1 MSRLTAIITGADA
14 RLRNAPLE
22 QAVAGLS
29 LTDLLAECDALDAF
43 WRSAENL
50 YERVRALFFLYA
62 IHRFHLPPL
71 LKAEGSGEAGLDAT
85 GRIGFEGYAHLLER
99 RFVEAIR
106 VFLAEAQTHGRTD
119 ALCSALARGYHQ
131 LALQLLADQVRL
143 SVRAVRGNQWMFRTG
158 AADEHPL
165 RMRTELLQMKE
176 GLYPVLHERTAVRMD
191 LSHSSWSDIFFLGM
205 DYPEGARVLNVSI
218 NLAVLGRDEEPE
230 PPVEAMLRV
239 IDQPVLRLTS
249 VDLGATVEIHNLEE
263 VFDFARDHLGLLKAG
278 LIAAGIVPI
287 GLEGSGEPLTGVL
300 ERLLGPGL
308 GLELVTHVNGIPKGS
323 RLAVSTNLLGSLIS
337 VCMRATGQTKAL
349 TGELEEGDRRMVA
362 ARAILGEWMGGSGGG
377 WQDSGGVWPGIKIIE
392 GCAAGEGDPEDGVSR
407 GRLLPKHTV
416 QDATVISDEN
426 RRKLEDSLVLVHGGL
441 AQNVGPIL
449 EMVTEKYL
457 LRSGAE
463 WEARQESLNMFEQIL
478 SALRSGDVKELGS
491 LTTRHFQ
498 GPLQAI
504 IPWATNAFTE
514 RLIAIMQAEF
524 SEDFWGFWMLGG
536 MSGGGMGLIFAPER
550 KEEASRRLLE
560 VMLAQKKLLQ
570 NSLPFAMDPVVYH
583 FAINEAGSFSTLKQG
598 PAALLVPP
606 YYTLVLPSLLRA
618 DPRTLGDLRRREIEL
633 YDQRTKSESAYQ
645 NSVRRVLDNL
655 LPQRAGGVNSNGNEL
670 SRLLSRN
677 GFDPKAHEFLRTEL
691 QAGRIGLARNQ
702 LPTSARVENVR
713 AGDVMEAERDLT
725 AEDRR
730 RGEAALR
737 AGEVGVI
744 TLAAGAASRW
754 TAGAGV
760 VKALHPFCQFAG
772 RHRTFLET
780 HLAKTRKTATDYGA
794 APLHIITTSYLTYGP
809 ISNSLEQDD
818 YFGLRESVAL
828 SEGRSIGLR
837 FVPMERDLRFLWEE
851 TAQQVLD
858 ERQNRMRGS
867 VRQALIKWAKS
878 AGEGSDYTDNM
889 PLQCVH
895 PVGHWYEVP
904 NLLLNGTLARLI
916 EQRPQLKTLLLHNV
930 DTLGANLDPAL
941 LGWHRRCED
950 TLSFEVIPRRLEDRG
965 GGLARVNDQLR
976 LVEGLALAHEEDE
989 FHLSYY
995 NTLTCWIDVD
1005 KLLQAFGLSRDD
1017 LADENRVST
1026 AVREFSQR
1034 LPSYITLKD
1043 VKKRWGHGQEDVFPV
1058 AQFEK
1063 IWGDMSSL
1071 PEIQTGFAAVSR
1083 LRGQQM
1089 KDPAQLDG
1097 WLRDGSRDYVDSLCH
1112 WS

>member
-1 MSRLTAIITGADA
+1 MSRLTDILVASDQG
-14 RLRNAPLE
+14 LRNTPLE
-22 QAVAGLS
+22 VAVAGLR
-29 LTDLLAECDALDAF
+29 LPELLAECDALDAF
-43 WRSAENL
+43 WRQSDNL
-50 YERVRALFFLYA
+50 YEKVRALFLLYA
-62 IHRFHLPPL
+62 VHRFHLPPFL
-71 LKAEGSGEAGLDAT
+71 DENASVGGELDAV

-106 VFLAEAQTHGRTD
+106 VFLAEAQVHGRTD

-131 LALQLLADQVRL
+131 LALQLLADQVRH

-165 RMRTELLQMKE
+165 RVRPELLQMKD
-176 GLYPVLHERTAVRMD
+176 GVYPVLHERTAVRMD
-191 LSHSSWSDIFFLGM
+191 LSHSAWSDIFFLGM
-205 DYPEGARVLNVSI
+205 DYPEGARVLNISI
-218 NLAVLGRDEEPE
+218 DLALLGRDDDPQ
-230 PPVEAMLRV
+230 PPVEALLRV

-249 VDLGATVEIHNLEE
+249 VDLGASVEIHNLEE
-263 VFDFARDHLGLLKAG
+263 VFDFARDYLGLLKAG

-308 GLELVTHVNGIPKGS
+308 GLELVTNVNGIPKGS

-349 TGELEEGDRRMVA
+349 TGPLAEEDRRMVA

-392 GCAAGEGDPEDGVSR
+392 GCAAAVGDPEHGVSR
-407 GRLLPKHTV
+407 GRLLPQHTV
-416 QDATVISDEN
+416 QDVSSISVEN
-426 RRKLEDSLVLVHGGL
+426 RRRLEDSLVLVHGGL

-457 LRSGAE
+457 LRSGLE
-463 WEARQESLNMFEQIL
+463 WEARQESLRMFEQIL
-478 SALRSGDVKELGS
+478 AALRSGDVKELGS

-498 GPLQAI
+498 GPLQTI

-514 RLIAIMQAEF
+514 KLIAIMQDEF
-524 SEDFWGFWMLGG
+524 GQDFWGFWMLGG
-536 MSGGGMGLIFAPER
+536 MSGGGMGFIFAPER
-550 KEEASRRLLE
+550 KLEASRRLLE
-560 VMLAQKKLLQ
+560 VMLAQKHMLQ
-570 NSLPFAMDPVVYH
+570 NSLPFAMDPVVYK
-583 FAINEAGSFSTLKQG
+583 FAINEAGSSAALKQG
-598 PAALLVPP
+598 ADALFVPP
-606 YYTLVLPSLLRA
+606 YYALVLPSLLRT
-618 DPRTLGDLRRREIEL
+618 DPRSLGDLRRREIEL
-633 YDQRTKSESAYQ
+633 YDRRSKAEPAYQ
-645 NSVRRVLDNL
+645 QSMHRMLENL
-655 LPQRAGGVNSNGNEL
+655 LPQRSRGVRSNGEEL
-670 SRLLSRN
+670 GSLLARN
-677 GFDPKAHEFLRTEL
+677 GFDPKAHEHLRAEL

-702 LPTSARVENVR
+702 LPASVRVENVR
-713 AGDVMEAERDLT
+713 PGDVVDAARDLT
-725 AEDRR
+725 VEDRLV
-730 RGEAALR
+730 GEEALR

-760 VKALHPFCQFAG
+760 VKALHPFCRFAG
-772 RHRTFLET
+772 HHRTFLET
-780 HLAKTRKTATDYGA
+780 HLSKTRRTAHEYGV
-794 APLHIITTSYLTYGP
+794 APAHIITTSYLTYGP
-809 ISNSLEQDD
+809 ISSSLEQSQ
-818 YFGLRESVAL
+818 YFGLQDSVVL

-837 FVPMERDLRFLWEE
+837 FIPMERDLRFLWEE

-858 ERQNRMRGS
+858 DRQDRMRGS

-889 PLQCVH
+889 ALQCVH
-895 PVGHWYEVP
+895 PVGHWYELP

-916 EQRPQLKTLLLHNV
+916 KQRPQLKTLLLHNV
-930 DTLGANLDPAL
+930 DTLGANLDPTL
-941 LGWHRRCED
+941 LGWHRRSGD
-950 TLSFEVIPRRLEDRG
+950 ALSFEVITRRLEDRG

-989 FHLSYY
+989 FRLSYY
-995 NTLTCWIDVD
+995 NTLTCWIDLD
-1005 KLLQAFGLSRDD
+1005 KILTAFGLSRDD
-1017 LADENRVST
+1017 LADETKVAS

-1034 LPSYITLKD
+1034 LPSYITLKE
-1043 VKKRWGHGQEDVFPV
+1043 VKKRWGHGQEDIFPV

-1071 PEIQTGFAAVSR
+1071 PEVKTGFVAVPR

-1089 KDPAQLDG
+1089 KDPSQLDG
-1097 WLRDGSRDYVDSLCH
+1097 WLRDRSRDYVDSLCR

>member
-1 MSRLTAIITGADA
+1 MSRLTELLVASDPK
-14 RLRNAPLE
+14 LRNTPLE
-22 QAVAGLS
+22 VAVAGLT
-29 LTDLLAECDALDAF
+29 LPELLAECDALDAF

-50 YERVRALFFLYA
+50 YERVRALFLLYA

-71 LKAEGSGEAGLDAT
+71 LHADESAAEDLNAT
-85 GRIGFEGYAHLLER
+85 GRIGFAGYAHLLER
-99 RFVEAIR
+99 RFAEAIR
-106 VFLAEAQTHGRTD
+106 VFLAEAAEHGRTD

-131 LALQLLADQVRL
+131 LALQQLADQVRL

-165 RMRTELLQMKE
+165 RIRPELCKMTD

-218 NLAVLGRDEEPE
+218 NLAVLGRDDEPT
-230 PPVEAMLRV
+230 PPVEALLRV

-249 VDLGATVEIHNLEE
+249 VDLGASVEIHNLEE

-300 ERLLGPGL
+300 ERLLGPDL
-308 GLELVTHVNGIPKGS
+308 GLELVTNVNGIPKGS

-349 TGELEEGDRRMVA
+349 TGPLAEEDRRMVA

-392 GCAAGEGDPEDGVSR
+392 GFPAAEGDPEHGVSR
-407 GRLLPKHTV
+407 GRLLPQHTV
-416 QDATVISDEN
+416 QDVTIISEEN
-426 RRKLEDSLVLVHGGL
+426 RHRLEDSLVLVHGGL

-457 LRSGAE
+457 LRCGPE
-463 WEARQESLNMFEQIL
+463 WDARQESLRMFEQIL
-478 SALRSGDVKELGS
+478 AALRSGDIKALGA
-491 LTTRHFQ
+491 LTTRHFE
-498 GPLQAI
+498 GPLQTI

-514 RLIAIMQAEF
+514 NLITIMRAEF
-524 SEDFWGFWMLGG
+524 GQDFWGFWMLGG
-536 MSGGGMGLIFAPER
+536 MSGGGMGFIFAPER
-550 KEEASRRLLE
+550 KREASQRLLE
-560 VMLAQKKLLQ
+560 VMLQQKQVLQ
-570 NSLPFAMDPVVYH
+570 NSLPFAMDPVVYN
-583 FAINEAGSFSTLKQG
+583 FAINEAGTSAVLGQG
-598 PAALLVPP
+598 GEALLVPA
-606 YYTLVLPSLLRA
+606 YYSLVLPGLLRA
-618 DPRTLGDLRRREIEL
+618 DPRSLGDLRRREIEL
-633 YDQRTKSESAYQ
+633 FSERTHEELSYEK
-645 NSVRRVLDNL
+645 SVRRVLDNL
-655 LPQRAGGVNSNGNEL
+655 LPQRSGSQQSSADEL
-670 SRLLSRN
+670 QSLLARN
-677 GFDPKAHEFLRTEL
+677 GFDAKAHEHLRTEL

-702 LPTSARVENVR
+702 LPASVRVENVR
-713 AGDVMEAERDLT
+713 PGDVTDAAHDLT
-725 AEDRR
+725 EQDRLC
-730 RGEAALR
+730 GEAALR

-780 HLAKTRKTATDYGA
+780 HLAKTRRTAHEFGR

-809 ISNSLEQDD
+809 ISGSLEQDQ
-818 YFGLRESVAL
+818 YYGLRDSVVL

-837 FVPMERDLRFLWEE
+837 FIPMERDLRFQWEE

-858 ERQNRMRGS
+858 ERQDRMRGS
-867 VRQALIKWAKS
+867 VRQALIKWARS

-916 EQRPQLKTLLLHNV
+916 KARPQLQTLLLHNV
-930 DTLGANLDPAL
+930 DTLGANLDPAI
-941 LGWHRRCED
+941 LGWHRRSGAG
-950 TLSFEVIPRRLEDRG
+950 LSFEVIPRRLEDRG

-976 LVEGLALAHEEDE
+976 LVEGLALAHEQDE
-989 FHLSYY
+989 FRLSYY
-995 NTLTCWIDVD
+995 NTLTCWIDLD
-1005 KLLQAFGLSRDD
+1005 QLLTSFGLTRSD
-1017 LADENRVST
+1017 LADEERVAV

-1071 PEIQTGFAAVSR
+1071 PEIKSDFVVVPR
-1083 LRGQQM
+1083 KRGQQM

-1097 WLRDGSRDYVDSLCH
+1097 WLRDGSRDYVDSLCR
-1112 WS
+1112 WD